1 MGFLLTEDGNYDMNN
16 KKKLANIK
24 DGSNNDDALNEK
36 QITDLILANGGSGYL
51 KLDGSSTMKGH
62 LLMDFNRVQDIGNP
76 RQNKADAVPYAYLN
90 NFFFKCDDDN
100 NKLDCQ
106 STIEMQN
113 KK

>member
-1 MGFLLTEDGNYDMNN
+1 
-16 KKKLANIK
+16 
-24 DGSNNDDALNEK
+24 
-36 QITDLILANGGSGYL
+36 
-51 KLDGSSTMKGH
+51 
-62 LLMDFNRVQDIGNP
+62 MDFNRVQDIGNP

-90 NFFFKCDDDN
+90 NFFFKFDDDN